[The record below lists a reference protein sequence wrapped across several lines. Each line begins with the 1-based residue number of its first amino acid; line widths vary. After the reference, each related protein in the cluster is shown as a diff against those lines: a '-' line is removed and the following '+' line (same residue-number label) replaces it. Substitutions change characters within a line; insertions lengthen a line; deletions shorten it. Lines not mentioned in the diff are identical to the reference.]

1 MQYCMLDFFYVDLAD
16 LETISIGD
24 RCFSRNPEVRE
35 DEIDSETAKHYV
47 LELSSVF
54 YSY

>member
-1 MQYCMLDFFYVDLAD
+1 MLDFLYVDLAN
-16 LETISIGD
+16 LEEIHIGD

-47 LELSSVF
+47 LELTGNF